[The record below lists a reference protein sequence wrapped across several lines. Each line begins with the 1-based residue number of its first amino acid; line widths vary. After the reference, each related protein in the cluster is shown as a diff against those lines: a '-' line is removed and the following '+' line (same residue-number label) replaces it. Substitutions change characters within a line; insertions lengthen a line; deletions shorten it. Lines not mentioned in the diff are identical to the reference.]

1 MALMP
6 CRECGKTVSTEAVS
20 CPQCGAVN
28 PTRLPARQQAST
40 PAVKKKPGAILRGLL
55 GLVLVVVLVKAFLGS
70 SDKPDGKSGDDGSS
84 HVYTDTNIPG
94 STNPLAPVPVPVP
107 TCKKDWHACKDNA
120 DVVNTYEGWSM
131 VQVRCKDSA
140 KESAKYGT
148 PDFPWFSFGTFNRG
162 EDYVKTGIATS
173 IEKDAQFS
181 NGFGAMVHTRIVCR
195 YDLNK
200 GTVLNVTA
208 QPNR

>member
-1 MALMP
+1 MP

-20 CPQCGAVN
+20 CPQCGAVS
-28 PTRLPARQQAST
+28 PTGLPAQQQAPT
-40 PAVKKKPGAILRGLL
+40 PAAKTKPGAVLQGLL
-55 GLVLVVVLVKAFLGS
+55 GLVLVFVLVKAFSGS
-70 SDKPDGKSGDDGSS
+70 SDRPVGKAGDDGSS
-84 HVYTDTNIPG
+84 HVYTDTNIPA
-94 STNPLAPVPVPVP
+94 STNPLALAPTHPPAP

-120 DVVNTYEGWSM
+120 DVVNSYDGWSM

-148 PDFPWFSFGTFNRG
+148 PDFPWFSFGTFTRG
-162 EDYVKTGIATS
+162 DDYVKTGIATS
-173 IEKDAQFS
+173 IEQDAQFS
-181 NGFGAMVHTRIVCR
+181 NGFGAMVHSRVVCL

-200 GTVLNVTA
+200 GTVLNVTT